1 MAAKPTLDHASIT
14 ATTTAPLDPATLEF
28 YRQLA
33 CEAQELVTA
42 ALGLRDRLNALDR
55 QTELLH
61 PMKTDDA
68 AYGLKV
74 LSGSELAWSVLS
86 DGLMAVIYG

>member
-1 MAAKPTLDHASIT
+1 MNLTHEAIS
-14 ATTTAPLDPATLEF
+14 ATTTAPPDPATLEF

-33 CEAQELVTA
+33 CEAHDLVVA

-61 PMKTDDA
+61 PMRNEDA

-86 DGLMAVIYG
+86 DGLSAVVYG